1 MRHGRD
7 ASTRRAGNPVTASP
21 RLRRP
26 IHRGSVLASG
36 LVLDTQLIGEDEAR
50 VRLLTLGE
58 RAPDVFRTGG
68 LLVAT
73 FRQPVR
79 MQTDRAPGAPLV
91 RYGRLLSMAPL
102 EDDEQRTLE
111 VSVESALLTSRGEA
125 TVAPLERAALEDL
138 SSWLDVSSFSVEH
151 NLVPLGGVASEP
163 DCRWQAVPEDVR
175 KPLGVTALAPEGAA
189 VAASLA
195 ELATAPSDRARGATR
210 TSVVR
215 GFLDALRGLASAVFT
230 RATKPNTDSTSQGR
244 ELAPYDAS
252 PGTPSWF
259 SKVRALLHRA
269 AVRLLVWSRF
279 ASLIGRRQREYFAR
293 MLEMFDARDLDE
305 ALRHAIP
312 LTDDVAKALAPPPLR
327 TPSPRADL
335 AIVPA
340 RGASATSFGLEQDL
354 FALLKHKYRQAFD
367 RLVALGELE
376 KAAFVLAELLNA
388 SEEAV
393 SFLERHGRRRLA
405 PEIAEARNLQPGLVV
420 RQWFVAGEID
430 RAVRFARKTGAF
442 GPASRDPAAGA
453 LRALWADSLASA
465 GSFVAAVDAAWSA
478 PELRSLAAM
487 WLERAIAVGGPT
499 GARMLVK
506 MARLKPESFTEVR
519 DRIVALLDE
528 ERPEEERDHLIRAIG
543 RELVAD
549 GATDGTRILAK
560 IVARE
565 LVAGTGET
573 RDDDGA
579 RLLERLLS
587 ASGDATFRAD
597 VTACAVKPTPKAP
610 PVVQLQAYSRIG
622 NVGTSNEDACIA
634 TFLDE
639 RANDREGV
647 VLDGDASRHGVLLGA
662 IDGSA
667 GGLLADLA
675 KRATLAFLQKRFSV
689 HGNSVDTWA
698 RHLASAVEHAGREI
712 HREATTTAARRG
724 AGCTATFATVSGRTL
739 LFAQVGDTRGY
750 VLRAGQLVQVTKVHT
765 LLEEQLAN
773 GLVPAKEIESF
784 PHVITR
790 ALGTKEDVRPDLV
803 RVDLHRDDVVLL
815 CSDGL
820 SSVLSETEIR
830 DALVGKAP
838 EAACDALIS
847 RVLDETEARDN
858 IAVVVARVF
867 GDALPPADGAPVQY
881 ETMDPRWLDGR
892 QATAGQALRTRAEP
906 LVVHRTEADAGALDV
921 HDVAELPDGRL
932 LVALGEIGVWLVS
945 RDGKVLVRFAEPTHH
960 IVISGHGDRAILVA
974 PRGDVHRVAR
984 LDLLTRRVRSWCDA
998 RFDVFAPDFDGATW
1012 YVGRGGAV
1020 FAIDALSERWERAWA
1035 LETLDG
1041 QSHAQVRSIQRSALS
1056 VHALHV
1062 HEGEQGGASE
1072 IWSLEL
1078 PGHTLRRRE
1087 AFDGRAGTVA
1097 ARSANIHLPQISATG
1112 RLAAWLT
1119 QLDGPAFVGCTYDRV
1134 AWNELSRKFE
1144 GTPHTPSLSDEWI
1157 AFSTTSPDGLTVH
1170 LCEATPL
1177 RECATVR
1184 LDAPSPAQEGPRGRD
1199 EERFVRFQGDRALI
1213 FDRHGRV
1220 LVFSLKSGRVLREH
1234 RIS

>member
-1 MRHGRD
+1 
-7 ASTRRAGNPVTASP
+7 
-21 RLRRP
+21 
-26 IHRGSVLASG
+26 
-36 LVLDTQLIGEDEAR
+36 
-50 VRLLTLGE
+50 
-58 RAPDVFRTGG
+58 
-68 LLVAT
+68 
-73 FRQPVR
+73 
-79 MQTDRAPGAPLV
+79 
-91 RYGRLLSMAPL
+91 MAPL

-405 PEIAEARNLQPGLVV
+405 AEIAEARNLQPGLVV

-442 GPASRDPAAGA
+442 GPAVTRPEQSRDPAAGA

-667 GGLLADLA
+667 GGLVVDP
-675 KRATLAFLQKRFSV
+675 AFLAPFSHPGQQFAGV
-689 HGNSVDTWA
+689 VRPVGIA
-698 RHLASAVEHAGREI
+698 RARGG
-712 HREATTTAARRG
+712 EATARG

-921 HDVAELPDGRL
+921 HDVAELPDGRPL
-932 LVALGEIGVWLVS
+932 SSVEAMSVSAYAAKALRLP
-945 RDGKVLVRFAEPTHH
+945 EP
-960 IVISGHGDRAILVA
+960 G
-974 PRGDVHRVAR
+974 
-984 LDLLTRRVRSWCDA
+984 
-998 RFDVFAPDFDGATW
+998 
-1012 YVGRGGAV
+1012 
-1020 FAIDALSERWERAWA
+1020 
-1035 LETLDG
+1035 
-1041 QSHAQVRSIQRSALS
+1041 
-1056 VHALHV
+1056 
-1062 HEGEQGGASE
+1062 
-1072 IWSLEL
+1072 
-1078 PGHTLRRRE
+1078 
-1087 AFDGRAGTVA
+1087 
-1097 ARSANIHLPQISATG
+1097 
-1112 RLAAWLT
+1112 
-1119 QLDGPAFVGCTYDRV
+1119 
-1134 AWNELSRKFE
+1134 
-1144 GTPHTPSLSDEWI
+1144 
-1157 AFSTTSPDGLTVH
+1157 
-1170 LCEATPL
+1170 
-1177 RECATVR
+1177 
-1184 LDAPSPAQEGPRGRD
+1184 
-1199 EERFVRFQGDRALI
+1199 
-1213 FDRHGRV
+1213 
-1220 LVFSLKSGRVLREH
+1220 
-1234 RIS
+1234 